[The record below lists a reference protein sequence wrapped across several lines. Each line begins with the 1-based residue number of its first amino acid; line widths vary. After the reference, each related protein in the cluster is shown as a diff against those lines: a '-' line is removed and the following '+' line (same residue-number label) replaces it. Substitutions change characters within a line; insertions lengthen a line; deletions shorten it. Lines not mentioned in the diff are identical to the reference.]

1 MRWLAHEQFAPAM
14 SEGDLREEL
23 ELLVRAARDL
33 GVRAE
38 DVQVDRVSGRAV
50 GVFVAPDA
58 DAVRDAHARAGIG
71 CGDVFPAEAWD
82 AGLVLPPRT

>member
-1 MRWLAHEQFAPAM
+1 MRWLAHEQFQPAL
-14 SEGDLREEL
+14 SERDLREEL

-38 DVQVDRVSGRAV
+38 DVQVDRETGRAV
-50 GVFVAPDA
+50 GIFIADDA
-58 DAVRDAHARAGIG
+58 EAVRHAHARAGIG

>member
-1 MRWLAHEQFAPAM
+1 MRWLAHEQFAPSL

-23 ELLVRAARDL
+23 ELLVRAGRDL

-38 DVQVDRVSGRAV
+38 DMQVDRETGRAV
-50 GVFVAPDA
+50 GVFVANDA
-58 DAVRDAHARAGIG
+58 EAVRRAHARAGIG

-82 AGLVLPPRT
+82 ARLVLPPRT